1 MEPAEQPRTSPAVR
15 AHHARAR
22 LGASLFFFL
31 NGFLIS
37 GLLTRLPE
45 VKGLL
50 ALTEVEFGFIIAA
63 LPVGSIAAA
72 ALPAPL
78 IRRFSAAA
86 VASAGTAV
94 LALVFTAAAAV
105 AALGPG
111 AEAGTGPGSGG
122 PAAWAPA
129 IPWIVAGLIALA
141 GFLDAVVDAAQN
153 VHGLIVEQARGTSIF
168 NSLHAIWSVG
178 SVTGGGLG
186 LLASTLRIP
195 LWAHLSVS
203 GAIGVGLA
211 MWAWRL
217 SGPNPFPAVRTGPA
231 PRKRTVI
238 PDEDDSGETTDATG
252 TSAAPG
258 TSAEPGRSA
267 ADARPAAGTTGA
279 EETGTPDTSVGDT
292 AGGEAARPASS
303 ASGPDRSAVPS
314 KWALL
319 AGVIALG
326 LLGAFVEDL
335 GMNWSSLYFSEVGGV
350 GVELAGIAFV
360 VALTGQLI
368 ARFTA
373 DRLTDRIG
381 RPGVVL
387 SGGVCVTIGMLLAMG
402 VAQPWAV
409 VVGFFLSGY
418 GSATFIPTAYA
429 AAGMI
434 PGFGHGM
441 GITLASWALRVAM
454 LGSSPLIGITAGAL
468 GLRYALVI
476 TVVAGLGAIVLAF
489 TPVLRSVDTGRR

>member
-1 MEPAEQPRTSPAVR
+1 MKPAEEPRTDPAVR

-22 LGASLFFFL
+22 LGVSLFFFL

-78 IRRFSAAA
+78 IRRFGAAA
-86 VASAGTAV
+86 VASSGTVV
-94 LALVFTAAAAV
+94 LALVFTAAGAV
-105 AALGPG
+105 AAVGPG
-111 AEAGTGPGSGG
+111 AEAGPGSGG
-122 PAAWAPA
+122 PAAWASA
-129 IPWIVAGLIALA
+129 IPWVVAGLIALA

-153 VHGLIVEQARGTSIF
+153 VHGLVVEQARGTSIF

-178 SVTGGGLG
+178 SVSGGGLG
-186 LLASTLRIP
+186 LLASALHIP

-203 GAIGVGLA
+203 GTIGVGLA
-211 MWAWRL
+211 LWAWRL
-217 SGPNPFPAVRTGPA
+217 SGPNPFAADRTGPV

-238 PDEDDSGETTDATG
+238 PDEDDPDAATHAAGASAAAGMSAADASRAAGTTAAEATG
-252 TSAAPG
+252 TS
-258 TSAEPGRSA
+258 
-267 ADARPAAGTTGA
+267 D
-279 EETGTPDTSVGDT
+279 GDM
-292 AGGEAARPASS
+292 AGGEAARPAASV
-303 ASGPDRSAVPS
+303 SGPDRSAVPS

-350 GVELAGIAFV
+350 GVEFAGIAFV

-387 SGGVCVTIGMLLAMG
+387 SGGVLVTVGMLLAMG

-441 GITLASWALRVAM
+441 GITLASWALRIAM

-476 TVVAGLGAIVLAF
+476 TVLAGLGAIVLAF
-489 TPVLRSVDTGRR
+489 TPVLRRVDTGRR